1 MLQKLD
7 KDRLDKVLSLIESR
21 KIKFPNATLS
31 KELKTDSGAVSA
43 YLRGKK
49 PMSNNFYTSFI
60 ERYENGNPPTHERTG
75 TVVGEINK
83 LTEQVIQLQAAV
95 NVYGLTLQHLAS
107 DVKGTQVAIIAGQIA
122 DAIAS
127 EEERLRVAWQ
137 KGV

>member
-1 MLQKLD
+1 MSNEL
-7 KDRLDKVLSLIESR
+7 KDLIE
-21 KIKFPNATLS
+21 KIQYVTRLTKGQIAEKAGYTREHLSVAAKNNTKGKIYETLERIFAQ
-31 KELKTDSGAVSA
+31 EL
-43 YLRGKK
+43 
-49 PMSNNFYTSFI
+49 N
-60 ERYENGNPPTHERTG
+60 ENTPTHERKG

-127 EEERLRVAWQ
+127 EEERLRVAWK
-137 KGV
+137 KGL

>member
-1 MLQKLD
+1 M
-7 KDRLDKVLSLIESR
+7 
-21 KIKFPNATLS
+21 PN
-31 KELKTDSGAVSA
+31 ELKDLVEKIQYVTRLTKGQIAERAGYTREHLSVAA
-43 YLRGKK
+43 KNNTKGKI
-49 PMSNNFYTSFI
+49 YETL
-60 ERYENGNPPTHERTG
+60 ERIFSQELASDQNENTPTHERKG

-127 EEERLRVAWQ
+127 EEERLRLAWK